1 MLTEINS
8 TVYAVKVNGQII
20 VNNIPSMQLA
30 ESAVFALPP
39 NERAIAEIVALTN
52 TGQTLLL
59 G

>member
-8 TVYAVKVNGQII
+8 TIYAVKVNGQII
-20 VNNIPSMQLA
+20 VNNIPSRQLA

-39 NERAIAEIVALTN
+39 NERAIAEIVAFTD
-52 TGQTLLL
+52 TGKALLL